1 MIHKE
6 LTDDAI
12 VLDRDLT
19 HLDADLS
26 EEEVNQMLRELG
38 IPENEVSIGVH
49 FSDEIPDYEGIRNLA
64 DDLLGGN

>member
-49 FSDEIPDYEGIRNLA
+49 FSDEIPDYEGIRDMA